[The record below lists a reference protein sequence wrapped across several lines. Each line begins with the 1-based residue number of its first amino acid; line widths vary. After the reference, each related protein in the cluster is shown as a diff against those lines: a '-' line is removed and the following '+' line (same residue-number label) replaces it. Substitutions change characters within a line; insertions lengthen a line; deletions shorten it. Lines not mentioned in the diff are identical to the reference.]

1 MREEP
6 RAAIETPLAIL
17 PPPSLEFSN
26 VSSLKSTA
34 RSLKNGAKKKVPVGR
49 QTTGVLGVKRKTPS
63 GSRLSKRA
71 AVMPPSSSVSSLSSP
86 VKDSRSYTIRGVRKS
101 DGGYAKGVFRKGTEE
116 NETSK
121 DPFWLRK
128 EKNVLKG
135 FFSDSEDEKKPKGP
149 TIASL
154 RTSNRIARAN
164 IEKA

>member
-17 PPPSLEFSN
+17 PPPCLEFSN
-26 VSSLKSTA
+26 VSILKSTA
-34 RSLKNGAKKKVPVGR
+34 RSLKNGAKKVPAGR
-49 QTTGVLGVKRKTPS
+49 PTTGVLGVKRKTPS